1 MLNAGTML
9 CRTFPDHDLIEHK
22 NTVFAWE
29 NLDCMAKR
37 YCYNPE
43 NLGSIQQKD
52 AMLLFHPENGN
63 LVFKVC
69 CVGTSSDTHPAF
81 LFELQR
87 LFCLLA
93 GWLSRLIFQWLQSP
107 AGSWFT
113 YINAEFCGTAKAYEV
128 KVHFGEPQS
137 VLSESQQVSF
147 PYITESCFS
156 DEIWNKIQRTSVPL
170 LPDLMRIF
178 SSSPIPW
185 VFLEFLRD

>member
-1 MLNAGTML
+1 MNVGSLSYVCQFWNKSLLVKRTITALHPGQGSVAFITTIMMLNARTML

-29 NLDCMAKR
+29 NIDWMAKR

-52 AMLLFHPENGN
+52 AMLCLHPENGT
-63 LVFKVC
+63 LVFKVW
-69 CVGTSSDTHPAF
+69 CVGTSSDMHPAF

-128 KVHFGEPQS
+128 KDHFGEPQCS
-137 VLSESQQVSF
+137 
-147 PYITESCFS
+147 
-156 DEIWNKIQRTSVPL
+156 
-170 LPDLMRIF
+170 
-178 SSSPIPW
+178 
-185 VFLEFLRD
+185 